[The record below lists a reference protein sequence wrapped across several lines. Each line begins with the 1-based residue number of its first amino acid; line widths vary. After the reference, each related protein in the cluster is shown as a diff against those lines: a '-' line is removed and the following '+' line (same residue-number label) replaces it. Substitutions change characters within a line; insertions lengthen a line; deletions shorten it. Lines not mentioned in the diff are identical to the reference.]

1 MRERLR
7 ICIAFFFCYSGLL
20 RLARWWQQ
28 RSGRHLI
35 ILYYHRADGHLR
47 AQLHYLQRHYRVMRL
62 EDALEEF
69 YANPA
74 DVEVGA
80 CKEKH
85 RKDRRIP
92 LVLTFDDGYIDNY
105 TYGFPLVRRLQI
117 PITIFLIPGYVESG
131 ECFWWFAPEELV
143 QSATVDKVTIEAK
156 TYQLSLAEDRV
167 ALVNVIDRLVRYAPS
182 VRERERLLSDLQ
194 RTLGATL
201 PKRGVGGKEDGAL
214 PMNWEQIREMEAS
227 GLVSFGAH
235 TMHHPI
241 LSCLSDP
248 AEARYEVAES
258 RKVLEERL
266 GHSVSTFAYPVGMSS
281 DIGDQGLQAVKEA
294 GFRWA
299 LTAIEEVNTQQTDAH
314 LLVRLPGDTRLHWT
328 VMAAE
333 LVGLL
338 GIVSR
343 IKTKYVSIFKR

>member
-1 MRERLR
+1 MVIYTLNYR
-7 ICIAFFFCYSGLL
+7 II
-20 RLARWWQQ
+20 
-28 RSGRHLI
+28 
-35 ILYYHRADGHLR
+35 
-47 AQLHYLQRHYRVMRL
+47 RL

-69 YANPA
+69 YAKSSNTEMPR
-74 DVEVGA
+74 
-80 CKEKH
+80 EK
-85 RKDRRIP
+85 RWKDRRIP

-105 TYGFPLVRRLQI
+105 TYGLPLVRRLQI

-143 QSATVDKVTIEAK
+143 QSATIDKVTIEAK

-182 VRERERLLSDLQ
+182 VKERERLLSDLQ

-201 PKRGVGGKEDGAL
+201 PKRGVGGKKDGAL

-266 GHSVSTFAYPVGMSS
+266 GHSVPTFAYPVGMSS
-281 DIGDQGLQAVKEA
+281 DIGDQGLQA
-294 GFRWA
+294 
-299 LTAIEEVNTQQTDAH
+299 DAH
-314 LLVRLPGDTRLHWT
+314 LLVRLPGDTRLHWA

-343 IKTKYVSIFKR
+343 IKTKYVSIFKK

>member
-1 MRERLR
+1 LT
-7 ICIAFFFCYSGLL
+7 
-20 RLARWWQQ
+20 
-28 RSGRHLI
+28 
-35 ILYYHRADGHLR
+35 ILYYHRADGHLH
-47 AQLHYLQRHYRVMRL
+47 AQLRYLQRHYRIMRL

-69 YANPA
+69 YADPA
-74 DVEVGA
+74 DMET
-80 CKEKH
+80 H
-85 RKDRRIP
+85 RKDRRVP

-105 TYGFPLVRRLQI
+105 TYGLPLVRRLQI

-143 QSATVDKVTIEAK
+143 QSATVDKVTIETK
-156 TYQLSLAEDRV
+156 TYQLSLAEDRM
-167 ALVNVIDRLVRYAPS
+167 ALVSVIDRLVRYASS
-182 VRERERLLSDLQ
+182 VTGREKTLSDLKQ
-194 RTLGATL
+194 ALGATL
-201 PKRGVGGKEDGAL
+201 SRRGVGSGDDSAL

-248 AEARYEVAES
+248 AEARYEVTES
-258 RKVLEERL
+258 RKVLEEKL
-266 GHSVSTFAYPVGMSS
+266 GHAVPTFAYPIGMPS
-281 DIGDQGLQAVKEA
+281 DIGDQGLQAAREA

-299 LTAIEEVNTQQTDAH
+299 LTAIHEVNTPQTDAH
-314 LLVRLPGDTRLHWT
+314 FLVRLPGDTRLHWT

-338 GIVSR
+338 GVVSR
-343 IKTKYVSIFKR
+343 IKRKYASIFTK